1 MVSHWL
7 DGWAKERAGEAAS
20 GTGAKETAG
29 RFPLDNVAW
38 AGPPCPGQ
46 PVRAGAVGPAPDRP
60 PRRRDPP
67 GARGRRGAAHGLT
80 SDECSHRRRV
90 AS

>member
-29 RFPLDNVAW
+29 RFPLDNA
-38 AGPPCPGQ
+38 ARRARLAAPGSRFGPARSAPPRI
-46 PVRAGAVGPAPDRP
+46 VRLDAATRSAPAAGAE
-60 PRRRDPP
+60 RRT
-67 GARGRRGAAHGLT
+67 A
-80 SDECSHRRRV
+80 
-90 AS
+90 

>member
-38 AGPPCPGQ
+38 RARLAPGSRFGLARSAPPQ
-46 PVRAGAVGPAPDRP
+46 IVRLDAATRPAPAAGAE
-60 PRRRDPP
+60 RRT
-67 GARGRRGAAHGLT
+67 A
-80 SDECSHRRRV
+80 
-90 AS
+90 